1 MLKHFLAI
9 LLASLAISVHAE
21 PVKVPGVWGWIPT
34 STQGSYIRAIFD
46 EANKNQDKYE
56 FIFENRPG
64 AGASIAA
71 RHVLAHQGTAVF
83 ANSTAQFIRPY
94 LYPDASFKLSDFKP
108 VMVMG
113 ISPAALITKGKTLDQ
128 LIKQERINFATAG
141 TGSTIHLMAEALAKD
156 IKKKYPNKD
165 IQMIHFASTNEA
177 FLSVMGGH
185 TDATFEFLGDAK
197 AKATAD
203 TTLIGLTGKNRVDG
217 IATLASQGY
226 ADLTE
231 LQGIFAIYAPAATPQ
246 ATIDELQKIFLK
258 AEQAERV
265 QRLYQTDYAT
275 KDPYM
280 TRPGDL
286 NKWYNDLVK
295 RFESYTRGIEVK

>member
-1 MLKHFLAI
+1 MLKRFLVTLFAT
-9 LLASLAISVHAE
+9 LALSVMAAE
-21 PVKVPGVWGWIPT
+21 KVSGVWGWIPT
-34 STQGSYIRAIFD
+34 STQGSYFRAILE
-46 EANKNQDKYE
+46 EANRNQDKYE
-56 FIFENRPG
+56 FVFENRPG

-71 RHVLAHQGTAVF
+71 RHVLAQPNIAVF

-94 LYPDASFKLSDFKP
+94 LYPDASFKLADFKP

-113 ISPAALITKGKTLDQ
+113 VSPAALITKGKTLDQ
-128 LIKQERINFATAG
+128 LVKQDRINFATAG

-177 FLSVMGGH
+177 FLSVIGGH

-203 TTLIGLTGKNRVDG
+203 TTLIGLTGKNRVDN

-226 ADLTE
+226 ANLTE
-231 LQGIFAIYAPAATPQ
+231 LQGIFAIYISAAAPQ
-246 ATIDELQKIFLK
+246 ATVDELQRIFLK
-258 AEQAERV
+258 AEQADRV

-275 KDPYM
+275 KEAHM

-286 NKWYNDLVK
+286 TKWYTDLIK
-295 RFESYTRGIEVK
+295 RFESYTAGIEVK

>member
-1 MLKHFLAI
+1 MLKQFLAI
-9 LLASLAISVHAE
+9 LLAAMAFSVMAAE
-21 PVKVPGVWGWIPT
+21 KVPGVWGWIPT

-71 RHVLAHQGTAVF
+71 RHVLAQSGTVVF

-94 LYPDASFKLSDFKP
+94 LYPDTSFKLTDFKP

-113 ISPAALITKGKTLDQ
+113 ISPAALVTKGKSMDQ
-128 LIKQERINFATAG
+128 LIKQDRINFATAG
-141 TGSTIHLMAEALAKD
+141 TGSTPHLMAEALSKD
-156 IKKKYPNKD
+156 IKKKHPNKD
-165 IQMIHFASTNEA
+165 IKMIHFASTNEA

-185 TDATFEFLGDAK
+185 TDATFEYLGDVR

-203 TTLIGLTGKNRVDG
+203 TTLLGLTGKNRLDG
-217 IATLASQGY
+217 VPTLASQGY
-226 ADLTE
+226 DNLVE
-231 LQGIFAIYAPAATPQ
+231 LQGIFAIYAPITTPQ
-246 ATIDELQKIFLK
+246 ATVDELQRIFLK

-275 KDPYM
+275 KEAYM
-280 TRPGDL
+280 ARPGDL
-286 NKWYNDLVK
+286 TKWYNDLVK
-295 RFESYTRGIEVK
+295 RFESYTKGIEVK

>member
-1 MLKHFLAI
+1 MLKR
-9 LLASLAISVHAE
+9 LLATLFATLALSAAAAE
-21 PVKVPGVWGWIPT
+21 KVTSVWGWIPT
-34 STQGSYIRAIFD
+34 STQGSYFRAILD
-46 EANKNQDKYE
+46 EANRNQDKYE
-56 FIFENRPG
+56 FVFENRPG

-71 RHVLAHQGTAVF
+71 RHVLAQPGTAVF

-94 LYPDASFKLSDFKP
+94 LYPDASFKLADFKP

-128 LIKQERINFATAG
+128 LAKQDRINFATAG

-203 TTLIGLTGKNRVDG
+203 TTLIGLTGKNRVEN
-217 IATLASQGY
+217 IPTLASQGY
-226 ADLTE
+226 ANLTE
-231 LQGIFAIYAPAATPQ
+231 LQGIFAIYVPAATPQ
-246 ATIDELQKIFLK
+246 ATVDELQRIFLK

-275 KDPYM
+275 KEAYM

-295 RFESYTRGIEVK
+295 RFESYTTGIEVK

>member
-1 MLKHFLAI
+1 MLKRFLAI
-9 LLASLAISVHAE
+9 LLVAMTISSMAAE
-21 PVKVPGVWGWIPT
+21 KVPGVWGWIPT

-56 FIFENRPG
+56 FVFENRPG

-94 LYPDASFKLSDFKP
+94 LYPDASFKLIDFKP

-128 LIKQERINFATAG
+128 LTKQDRINFATAG
-141 TGSTIHLMAEALAKD
+141 TGSTIHLMAEALTKD

-217 IATLASQGY
+217 ISTLASQGY
-226 ADLTE
+226 ANLTE
-231 LQGIFAIYAPAATPQ
+231 LQGIFAIYVPTTTSQ
-246 ATIDELQKIFLK
+246 ATVDELQRIFLK

-275 KDPYM
+275 KEAYM
-280 TRPGDL
+280 TKPGDL
-286 NKWYNDLVK
+286 NKWYNDLIK
-295 RFESYTRGIEVK
+295 RFESYTAGIEVK